1 MTSGCGL
8 VGGRYGIIAEVVLLR
23 VGFGIAKAQIRPSLS
38 PGCFRI
44 ERVLQFHVVCCYF
57 SPWIH
62 KIDKFKTRYGKKMVQ
77 MCDLFLPSD
86 YLTSAISTVK
96 TEMWLWENMLNV
108 TAKLLCDVYT
118 FFIVLFPVEWISL
131 FLTVLVSAFKRFR
144 ICWHC
149 C

>member
-96 TEMWLWENMLNV
+96 TESVALRKYAECDSKITLWCLYIFHSVVPSRVN
-108 TAKLLCDVYT
+108 
-118 FFIVLFPVEWISL
+118 FSISYS
-131 FLTVLVSAFKRFR
+131 TG
-144 ICWHC
+144 ICL
-149 C
+149 